1 MCRTDRLCSQAG
13 VRSEGVSLIRNQEL
27 AIGGIRCVLPAFR
40 ISWREIAISWRES
53 TQSRE
58 ENRTEQ
64 KSREQNRTEEQRTE
78 QYSTVEQT
86 RAEKKRADITAEQ
99 NKIENGE

>member
-1 MCRTDRLCSQAG
+1 MFFQ
-13 VRSEGVSLIRNQEL
+13 RSGFLGEKSLFLGEKVHRAEK
-27 AIGGIRCVLPAFR
+27 
-40 ISWREIAISWRES
+40 
-53 TQSRE
+53 
-58 ENRTEQ
+58 RTEQ
-64 KSREQNRTEEQRTE
+64 NRRAENRTE